1 MKNEHEIHDNF
12 VQGRSYA
19 KWGNAKVLV
28 LCDMRQI
35 LVYLRDKNNK
45 FNENNP
51 IQFSWIDMENPDKF
65 KELKKLLS

>member
-1 MKNEHEIHDNF
+1 
-12 VQGRSYA
+12 
-19 KWGNAKVLV
+19 
-28 LCDMRQI
+28 MRQI

-51 IQFSWIDMENPDKF
+51 IQFSWIDMEDPDKF